1 MKKFT
6 VGISVLLISGSIA
19 LAKDITLKEA
29 INTALENSFELNASK
44 KLLKAKN
51 YEYQATKGMR
61 YPTIKFT
68 EMFMRTN
75 TPGWAMMNTLNQER
89 LTINSSAK
97 FVDMTAFNRLMRQNL
112 FQPPSYPEV
121 NNWQTKLE
129 LQIPIFTGFKI
140 STGIEM
146 KKKDYEATKKDV
158 KRTQQ
163 KVIYD
168 VSKAY
173 YGALLAK
180 RAIKLAEQA
189 IKSAEKHYKTAQ
201 KMYEVG
207 LAIKADVLRAKVYL
221 ENAKAKLEEAKN
233 QYYIA
238 KKGLLLAMGVDDV
251 KPEDIEV
258 IGELKFEDTD
268 KSVEYWQNYAIQNR
282 PDLKAV
288 EMRVKIAKKM
298 GDFYKAD
305 FFPMIGAFA
314 SYEMDDNKTP
324 FGSDGKWWTAG
335 IALNWKLF
343 DGFQNLNKY
352 RAVREQYRQYKSK
365 EKGFKEF
372 IKFKVYEAYRNLQT
386 AKAKLNTAK
395 KNSQWAKEVLEIT
408 ERRYK
413 NQMATMIDLLDTQTL
428 YDKTLFDLAKA
439 VYDAKVSLLELKYQA
454 GALNVDNLETIK
466 KEGGDK

>member
-1 MKKFT
+1 MKKIT
-6 VGISVLLISGSIA
+6 LGISALLLTGS
-19 LAKDITLKEA
+19 LVFAKDISLQEA
-29 INTALENSFELNASK
+29 INTALENSFELRASK
-44 KLLKAKN
+44 KLLNAKR
-51 YEYQATKGMR
+51 YEYEATKGMR
-61 YPTIKFT
+61 YPTVKFT

-75 TPGWAMMNTLNQER
+75 TPGWAMMNTLNQEK
-89 LTINSSAK
+89 LSLQSSSR
-97 FVDMTAFNRLMRQNL
+97 FVDMTAFR
-112 FQPPSYPEV
+112 FPPPDYPEV

-129 LQIPIFTGFKI
+129 LQVPIFTGFKI

-158 KRTQQ
+158 KRTKQ

-180 RAIKLAEQA
+180 RAIELANYA
-189 IKSAEKHYKTAQ
+189 VRSAEKHYKTAQ
-201 KMYEVG
+201 QMYKVG

-233 QYYIA
+233 QYNIA
-238 KKGLLLAMGVDDV
+238 KKGLLLAMGVDNV
-251 KPEDIEV
+251 KPEDIDV
-258 IGELKFEDTD
+258 IGKLQFEDTD
-268 KSVEYWQNYAIQNR
+268 KPVEFWQEFAIQNR

-288 EMRVKIAKKM
+288 ETRVKIAKKM
-298 GDFYKAD
+298 EDFYKAD
-305 FFPMIGAFA
+305 FYPMVGAFA
-314 SYEMDDNKTP
+314 SYEMDDNKNP
-324 FGSDGKWWTAG
+324 FGADGKWWTAG

-343 DGFQNLNKY
+343 DGFQTLNKY
-352 RAVREQYRQYKSK
+352 RAAKEQYRQYKHK

-386 AKAKLNTAK
+386 AKAKLQTAE
-395 KNSQWAKEVLEIT
+395 KNSQWAKEVLDIT
-408 ERRYK
+408 EKRYK

-428 YDKTLFDLAKA
+428 YNKTLFDLAKA

-454 GALNVDNLETIK
+454 GALDIENLKETK
-466 KEGGDK
+466 NKGGDK

>member
-19 LAKDITLKEA
+19 FAKDITLKEA

-44 KLLKAKN
+44 KLLKAKK

-75 TPGWAMMNTLNQER
+75 TPGWAMMNTLNQEK
-89 LTINSSAK
+89 LSLQSSSK
-97 FVDMTAFNRLMRQNL
+97 FVDMTSFR
-112 FQPPSYPEV
+112 FPPPSFPEV

-129 LQIPIFTGFKI
+129 LQFPIFTGFKI

-180 RAIKLAEQA
+180 RAIELAKLA
-189 IKSAEKHYKTAQ
+189 IKSAEKHYKTAK

-233 QYYIA
+233 QYNVA

-251 KPEDIEV
+251 KPEDIDV
-258 IGELKFEDTD
+258 VGKLKFEDTD

-314 SYEMDDNKTP
+314 SYEMDDNKNP

-343 DGFQNLNKY
+343 DGFQTLNKY
-352 RAVREQYRQYKSK
+352 RAAKEQYRQYKNK

-408 ERRYK
+408 EKRYK

-454 GALNVDNLETIK
+454 GALTIDNLETIK